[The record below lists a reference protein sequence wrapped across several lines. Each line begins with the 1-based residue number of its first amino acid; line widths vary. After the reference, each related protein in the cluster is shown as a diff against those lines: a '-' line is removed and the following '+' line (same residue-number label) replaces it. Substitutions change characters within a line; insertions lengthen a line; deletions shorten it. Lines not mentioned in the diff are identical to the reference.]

1 MGILTEL
8 MDQDTKAARGVAET
22 ASHLDAGNTSD
33 EERAKG
39 VVLTAG
45 GVGGLD
51 EDPGESVSFFGSHSL
66 DVRDPGR

>member
-8 MDQDTKAARGVAET
+8 MDQDAKAARGVTET

-39 VVLTAG
+39 FVLTVG
-45 GVGGLD
+45 GVGGLE
-51 EDPGESVSFFGSHSL
+51 EDPGDVS
-66 DVRDPGR
+66 